1 MLVHLYFGLLP
12 KRGRHE
18 RVARLSGLCLFSSAG
33 TLVAVILDLL
43 LGYLGF
49 VLVEPIVGWAE
60 KFTGSWACL

>member
-1 MLVHLYFGLLP
+1 MSVHLYFGLLP

-18 RVARLSGLCLFSSAG
+18 RVPRLSGLGWFSSAG

-43 LGYLGF
+43 LGYPG
-49 VLVEPIVGWAE
+49 IVGWAE